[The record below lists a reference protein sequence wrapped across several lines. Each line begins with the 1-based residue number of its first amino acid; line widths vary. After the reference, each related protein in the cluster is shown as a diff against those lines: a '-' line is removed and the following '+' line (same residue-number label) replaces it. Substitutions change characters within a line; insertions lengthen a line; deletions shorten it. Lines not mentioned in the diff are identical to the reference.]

1 MIRSSW
7 FAGDEAGSECS
18 MVIVGLGKPITD
30 AGTMKAMT
38 SLADAALVVWPG
50 KRLFLYR
57 REGRLGLGAIT
68 GMDPTDVQQAIKIRI
83 AELRDAAHIDPP
95 FVRTGGL
102 RW

>member
-18 MVIVGLGKPITD
+18 MLIMGLGKPITG
-30 AGTMKAMT
+30 AETVKAMT

-57 REGRLGLGAIT
+57 PRGSLGFGSRARVWIPQMFSKLS
-68 GMDPTDVQQAIKIRI
+68 RC
-83 AELRDAAHIDPP
+83 
-95 FVRTGGL
+95 GL
-102 RW
+102 QSCETQPI